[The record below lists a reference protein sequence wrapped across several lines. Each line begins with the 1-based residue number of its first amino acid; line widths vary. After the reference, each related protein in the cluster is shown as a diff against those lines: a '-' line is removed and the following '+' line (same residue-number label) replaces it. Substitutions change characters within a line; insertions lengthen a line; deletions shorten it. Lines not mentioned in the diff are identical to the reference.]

1 MDVLFSIVLPL
12 VPSAQKLAIPVLI
25 VSARTRVLL
34 RSLTEGKGD
43 KFYTI
48 ADDDAIENA
57 GLLPGETEPDFDDDS
72 DDENIP
78 VRLLD
83 KFTIYDWDTLR
94 LVPIADLLDL
104 GPGTCYGASG
114 FVKPWTD
121 DGTDDDSDEGDF
133 PSPHAIKLA
142 PIIELNVHHFSP
154 STGTLDV

>member
-104 GPGTCYGASG
+104 GPA
-114 FVKPWTD
+114 
-121 DGTDDDSDEGDF
+121 
-133 PSPHAIKLA
+133 HAMALLVL
-142 PIIELNVHHFSP
+142 LNLGQ
-154 STGTLDV
+154 TM